1 MFASGNNLM
10 HPWPILEAFVDYQI
24 SDEWVDEFGLVQLTE
39 QDRRNIFGLNCLR
52 SHGLDPAEVV
62 WRVAHDEF
70 FSARA
75 QRVPAPWSALRGTAL
90 APSA

>member
-62 WRVAHDEF
+62 RRVAHDEF

>member
-24 SDEWVDEFGLVQLTE
+24 SDEWVDEFGLGQLTE
-39 QDRRNIFGLNCLR
+39 
-52 SHGLDPAEVV
+52 S
-62 WRVAHDEF
+62 AHH
-70 FSARA
+70 
-75 QRVPAPWSALRGTAL
+75 VPASWSALRGTAL

>member
-1 MFASGNNLM
+1 MFASGNKLM

-24 SDEWVDEFGLVQLTE
+24 SGEWVHEFGLGQLTE
-39 QDRRNIFGLNCLR
+39 
-52 SHGLDPAEVV
+52 S
-62 WRVAHDEF
+62 
-70 FSARA
+70 A